1 MYPILIR
8 KCCYLYKY
16 GTAREIVCA
25 CYGGLTV
32 GLDSRHP
39 ASCRGNSGEAGD
51 AKPENLDSGPKV
63 SFNLLFTT
71 YFFFLRASRN
81 WRVGTAHGSGAP
93 HWSLKSHS
101 KLRTNRRSH
110 ENTIFDQKNKFK
122 FQNSAHGGLLE
133 TRLRRA
139 CTKMWFLWRN
149 PHVARARPPGEF
161 ELAPN

>member
-1 MYPILIR
+1 MYTILIR

-32 GLDSRHP
+32 GLYSRHP

-71 YFFFLRASRN
+71 YFFF
-81 WRVGTAHGSGAP
+81 GAHLETGGLA
-93 HWSLKSHS
+93 
-101 KLRTNRRSH
+101 LRTGAALH
-110 ENTIFDQKNKFK
+110 IE
-122 FQNSAHGGLLE
+122 
-133 TRLRRA
+133 
-139 CTKMWFLWRN
+139 
-149 PHVARARPPGEF
+149 V
-161 ELAPN
+161 